1 MIARVT
7 KALNDKDKGFTL
19 IELLVVIIIIGIL
32 AAIAIP
38 VFLNQREKG
47 WDAAVQSDLKNAAT
61 AQETLLTETG
71 AYFDGAVAAANLGA
85 QGFRFSANANYSTGT
100 PAIASIARGTADSDS
115 FCLSA
120 TSASGEI
127 WVYDSAAGGI
137 QPTTVNACTP

>member
-1 MIARVT
+1 MIARVS

-38 VFLNQREKG
+38 VFLNQRQKG

-61 AQETLLTETG
+61 AQETVLTETG
-71 AYFDGAVAAANLGA
+71 AYFAGVVAAANLGA
-85 QGFRFSANANYSTGT
+85 EGFRYSAAANYTGAT
-100 PAIASIARGTADSDS
+100 PAITAVTRGATNADS

-127 WVYDSAAGGI
+127 WVYDSALGGM
-137 QPTTVNACTP
+137 QPTTVNACP